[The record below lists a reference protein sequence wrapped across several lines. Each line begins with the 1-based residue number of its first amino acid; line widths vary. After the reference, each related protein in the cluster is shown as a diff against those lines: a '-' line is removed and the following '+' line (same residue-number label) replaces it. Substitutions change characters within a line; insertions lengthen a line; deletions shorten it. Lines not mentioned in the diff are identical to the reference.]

1 MCLRAA
7 RAWARGPN
15 DTAAIKKA
23 KGVQVEQHKNLVV
36 SDGLDSINRA
46 VRCVLLRS
54 SSGECRKVQV
64 NAAASEERRDGLV
77 GGDGLVVLATSGAL
91 VKDNSTRMETNG
103 RGNPEIR
110 LLECAVEWG
119 ETRADC
125 ESRWQRLQGVVE
137 LHLDV
142 GVRWGRENRELMRG
156 PVVLNAW
163 PDEMASLWP
172 LDAGLLWFGLWTPDS
187 SAATARSSHRWS
199 FDWTAST
206 KGGALRRRRT
216 RVCLV
221 LLPVQ
226 SLVLLSMTWLSID
239 FCWRVTAGRRHT
251 GRKEADMEAHS
262 VQHVA
267 RQPRDVWY
275 VSGTGTA
282 GSRYKDHQAWPP
294 AMPLPPRP
302 STYPVPNC
310 LPRPKYTSHLAISR
324 EAHMYL
330 ARA

>member
-110 LLECAVEWG
+110 LSECAVEWR

-172 LDAGLLWFGLWTPDS
+172 LAAGLLWFGLWTPDS
-187 SAATARSSHRWS
+187 SAAAARSSHRWS

-216 RVCLV
+216 RVCLSSAAPSSESRSAKHDLAEHRF
-221 LLPVQ
+221 LLE
-226 SLVLLSMTWLSID
+226 
-239 FCWRVTAGRRHT
+239 G
-251 GRKEADMEAHS
+251 
-262 VQHVA
+262 
-267 RQPRDVWY
+267 
-275 VSGTGTA
+275 
-282 GSRYKDHQAWPP
+282 GSRSQAH
-294 AMPLPPRP
+294 RQKGGRHG
-302 STYPVPNC
+302 STQ
-310 LPRPKYTSHLAISR
+310 RA
-324 EAHMYL
+324 
-330 ARA
+330 ARSTAAKGCVVCVRYRHGG